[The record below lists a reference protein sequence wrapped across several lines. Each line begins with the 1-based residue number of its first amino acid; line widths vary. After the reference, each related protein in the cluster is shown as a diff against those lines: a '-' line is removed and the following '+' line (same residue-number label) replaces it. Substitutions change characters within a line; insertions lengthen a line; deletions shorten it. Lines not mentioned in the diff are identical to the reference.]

1 MRHPVVVEVA
11 GGREPLAADAALV
24 GLLPAVDPTVRVE
37 RGRRRESLKKFKRLF
52 IIINI
57 VMN

>member
-24 GLLPAVDPTVRVE
+24 GLLPAVDPAVRVE
-37 RGRRRESLKKFKRLF
+37 RGGRRESLKKLKR
-52 IIINI
+52 
-57 VMN
+57 